1 MRYQVI
7 RAMIFFMKVKH
18 LALLFPPLFLGLGAC
33 SSKETETSAPEVAA
47 VKSGGEFNLRQN
59 NPYEWNSD
67 DVQGGS
73 SGTFAG
79 GKRSQYD
86 QRKMSSYAKS
96 REMPDFYS
104 REFHSKNWN
113 GSKDYSAGS
122 YQVSK
127 TPNESGKRSWFGGK
141 KSSHSGSSA
150 YGVGKAYDAGSYRTA
165 SAREAGQASASTGTD
180 AGGYVESRRAIKR
193 KPLLVMSKN
202 EYRQMS
208 VDQTRSLLG
217 KGDSE

>member
-1 MRYQVI
+1 
-7 RAMIFFMKVKH
+7 MKVKQ
-18 LALLFPPLFLGLGAC
+18 LALLSLPIFFGLGAC
-33 SSKETETSAPEVAA
+33 SSTESETSAPEVAA
-47 VKSGGEFNLRQN
+47 VKSGGEYNLRQN

-67 DVQGGS
+67 DVQGGAD
-73 SGTFAG
+73 GTFSG

-96 REMPDFYS
+96 RKMPDYYS
-104 REFHSKNWN
+104 REYHSKNWN

-150 YGVGKAYDAGSYRTA
+150 HGVGKAYDTGNYRTA
-165 SAREAGQASASTGTD
+165 SAREAGQASSRTGTD

-193 KPLLVMSKN
+193 KPLLVMSQD
-202 EYRQMS
+202 EYRQLT
-208 VDQTRSLLG
+208 VDQSRSLLG